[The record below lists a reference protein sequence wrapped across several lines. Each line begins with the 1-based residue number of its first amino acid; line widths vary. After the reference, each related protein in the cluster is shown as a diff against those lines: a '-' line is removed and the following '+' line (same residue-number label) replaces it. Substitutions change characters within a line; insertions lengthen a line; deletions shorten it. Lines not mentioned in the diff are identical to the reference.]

1 VTASLLIAA
10 LLALRASGAAAE
22 SAGGAREPRDSTHTW
37 PRIEYS
43 DVRSAHD
50 STRSD
55 TSIDA
60 AGLGDSA
67 VHRVTFSSVER
78 WRAVLDRPDRDAL
91 EMTDRIVDSLRLSR
105 GARVA
110 DIGAGTGYFERLLAR
125 AVGDSGRVY
134 AEEIEPPLVAYLAE
148 RARSEGTPQV
158 VPIYGAPADPRLPGD
173 LDLIFLCNV
182 YRYIDGRRAFFRRLL
197 PNLARS
203 GRVAIV
209 DWRPTDNSP
218 NRLPAQRVVAE
229 MGAAGY
235 RLIQEPTFLPK
246 QYFLVF
252 GRAEEPGPR

>member
-1 VTASLLIAA
+1 
-10 LLALRASGAAAE
+10 
-22 SAGGAREPRDSTHTW
+22 
-37 PRIEYS
+37 
-43 DVRSAHD
+43 
-50 STRSD
+50 
-55 TSIDA
+55 
-60 AGLGDSA
+60 
-67 VHRVTFSSVER
+67 
-78 WRAVLDRPDRDAL
+78 
-91 EMTDRIVDSLRLSR
+91 MSR
-105 GARVA
+105 GISLASYGLAFVISFSLAGRAADDATRPATDGPTRYEYRQEHDPNGIGKFYLGREIAHVMGGHEAADWLERPERAEEEKPDLLLKTLKLKPGDVVA

>member
-1 VTASLLIAA
+1 MNVSPFALVAA
-10 LLALRASGAAAE
+10 LALAEPAPTPSPMPVPAAPAPAALALPPDAE
-22 SAGGAREPRDSTHTW
+22 HAK
-37 PRIEYS
+37 
-43 DVRSAHD
+43 
-50 STRSD
+50 
-55 TSIDA
+55 
-60 AGLGDSA
+60 
-67 VHRVTFSSVER
+67 
-78 WRAVLDRPDRDAL
+78 DAL
-91 EMTDRIVDSLRLSR
+91 AKSPRHGEWVDIKMPSGPALKSFVVYPERKDKAPVVL
-105 GARVA
+105 VIH
-110 DIGAGTGYFERLLAR
+110 DIFGMGDWAR

-235 RLIQEPTFLPK
+235 RLIREPTFLPK